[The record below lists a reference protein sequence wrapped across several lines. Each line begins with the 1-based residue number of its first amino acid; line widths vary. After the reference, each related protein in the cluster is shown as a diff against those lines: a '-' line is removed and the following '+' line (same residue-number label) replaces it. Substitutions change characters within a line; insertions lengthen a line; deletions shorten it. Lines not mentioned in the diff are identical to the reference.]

1 MSKKL
6 MIILLPL
13 AALVTFGGAF
23 GVAWLTQP
31 APVEDTAASGTPTQ
45 PQNMAMVPPSG
56 AAPALAATQSQ
67 TMQRMMSDQQLR
79 DLVREVKDRIQDY
92 ETKIRGLEAR
102 ERRLAMS
109 QKDLQ
114 TDIDKLNS
122 LRVDVASAVA
132 ELKKQRDTL
141 EQSRI
146 RIEESEVLNLTSV
159 SKTLE
164 GMDADSAGQLVVNIC
179 HNAPT
184 DPGVATEEVGEHY
197 AVKLLHLMEAKKRA
211 KLFVAL
217 VSLEP
222 DLAGQLSM
230 KLKRILE
237 AK

>member
-1 MSKKL
+1 MFI
-6 MIILLPL
+6 MIPV

-23 GVAWLTQP
+23 GVAWLTKP
-31 APVEDTAASGTPTQ
+31 APLDDSSPNGTPTQ
-45 PQNMAMVPPSG
+45 PQDMAMVPLSG
-56 AAPALAATQSQ
+56 AAPALAAAQSPSL
-67 TMQRMMSDQQLR
+67 QRMMSDQQLR

-122 LRVDVASAVA
+122 LRVDVASAVS

-141 EQSRI
+141 EQTRI
-146 RIEESEVLNLTSV
+146 RIEDSEILNLTAV

-184 DPGVATEEVGEHY
+184 DPGVATEEAGQHY

-211 KLFVAL
+211 KLFVSL